1 MQNFSKQLSDEER
14 MQLLHQE
21 FLRQYPTQKMQEQF
35 LTGQF
40 DPMQHQALKLAD
52 LYATEEHVLMQN
64 NVPDPTKF
72 ATPLQKNEPNMSEND
87 FNIDEKLNE
96 EERLRDVYFEQQLR
110 ILFKNMMERLPNSTM
125 EKISKKSKQFCEQI
139 NKVQLEHI

>member
-1 MQNFSKQLSDEER
+1 MQQ
-14 MQLLHQE
+14 
-21 FLRQYPTQKMQEQF
+21 
-35 LTGQF
+35 
-40 DPMQHQALKLAD
+40 QALKLAEIYNNED
-52 LYATEEHVLMQN
+52 QVLIQN
-64 NVPDPTKF
+64 NVPDTTKF

-139 NKVQLEHI
+139 NKV